1 MKTRIITLLV
11 ALFALSGC
19 ATSNAA
25 KKFAE
30 FERLGITEAQI
41 TGKFSNTEYRVVRS
55 DGVRRAVFQH
65 SNAWL
70 PKILIIRETKEEKV
84 P

>member
-1 MKTRIITLLV
+1 MKTKIIILLV

-19 ATSNAA
+19 VTQNAA
-25 KKFAE
+25 KKFSA
-30 FERLGITEAQI
+30 FEALGITEAQI
-41 TGKFSNTEYRVVRS
+41 TGKFSNTEYRVTRE
-55 DGVRRAVFQH
+55 DGVRKAELEH

-70 PKILIIRETKEEKV
+70 TKVRLVRVTEDKK